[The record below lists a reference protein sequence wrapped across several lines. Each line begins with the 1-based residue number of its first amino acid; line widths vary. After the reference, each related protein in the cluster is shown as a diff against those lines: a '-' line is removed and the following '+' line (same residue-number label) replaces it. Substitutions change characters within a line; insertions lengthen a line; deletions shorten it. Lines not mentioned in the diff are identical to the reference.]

1 MSKKI
6 ILLAE
11 DDKSIQLVANDFLSG
26 EGYDVRSA
34 ETLKSLWGLIE
45 KGEGDILVTDVMFPD
60 GESFDLIPQIKELRP
75 DLPIIIISA
84 RNNLQTAISS
94 VEKGA
99 FEYLP
104 KPFDL
109 NDLNNLIT
117 KALLIKPKLNMKS
130 LIRKK
135 SNDLIIGSSKSMQ
148 EMYRVIGR
156 LSQNDLTVMIY
167 GESGT
172 GKELVSKA
180 LHIFGKRSDHP
191 FIAVNM
197 AAIPSELI
205 ESELF
210 GHEKGAFTGAISA
223 RKGRFELAQGG
234 TLFLDE
240 IGDMP
245 LQMQVKLLRVLQ
257 ERSYERVGG
266 TKAIQ
271 ADVRVIAATHRNLET
286 MIEEGSFREDLY
298 YRLNVFPIENPSLSE
313 RADDIPLLLKELM
326 RRVNDQTG
334 STAKFTER
342 AVESLKEHA
351 WPGNIRELANLVE
364 RMVIMFPEKVVDIPD
379 LPNKYRYIEVEAYE
393 PEYPEELMEKDAF
406 NDIFSTG
413 FSDYESE
420 PDAEF
425 SQAGSGL
432 LPDDGI
438 ELKDYLAE
446 LEISLITQ
454 ALERYDY
461 VVARAAEILGVRR
474 TTLVEKMKKYNLSRD

>member
-11 DDKSIQLVANDFLSG
+11 DDDSIELVTNDFLSS
-26 EGYDVRSA
+26 EGYEVRSA
-34 ETLKSLWGLIE
+34 KTLKSLWSLIE
-45 KGEGDILVTDVMFPD
+45 KGGGDVLITDVMFPD

-75 DLPIIIISA
+75 DLPIIIVSA

-109 NDLNNLIT
+109 NDLNNLVN
-117 KALLIKPKLNMKS
+117 KALLIKPKINTKS

-135 SNDLIIGSSKSMQ
+135 SKDLIIGSSKAMQ

-191 FIAVNM
+191 FVAVNM

-210 GHEKGAFTGAISA
+210 GHEKGSFTGAYQKSDGKFKQA
-223 RKGRFELAQGG
+223 EKG

-245 LQMQVKLLRVLQ
+245 IDAQTRLLRVLQ
-257 ERSYERVGG
+257 EGEFTSVGG
-266 TKAIQ
+266 KEKIKT
-271 ADVRVIAATHRNLET
+271 DVRIVAATNKDLKSL
-286 MIEEGSFREDLY
+286 IKLGSFREDLF
-298 YRLNVFPIENPSLSE
+298 YRLNVVPIYSPPLRDRIE
-313 RADDIPLLLKELM
+313 DIPELAEHFLS
-326 RRVNDQTG
+326 NADKSG
-334 STAKFTER
+334 LPIKKINNTAINCLMNY
-342 AVESLKEHA
+342 S
-351 WPGNIRELANLVE
+351 WPGNVRELENFLLRVCALYSEDILSEEIINFELRQTKLDNDNVDKEDLSSIIDSYFSNNLNKLLKDNNKN
-364 RMVIMFPEKVVDIPD
+364 IHSDI
-379 LPNKYRYIEVEAYE
+379 ISEVEKSIIQNV
-393 PEYPEELMEKDAF
+393 MIITKG
-406 NDIFSTG
+406 N
-413 FSDYESE
+413 
-420 PDAEF
+420 
-425 SQAGSGL
+425 Q
-432 LPDDGI
+432 
-438 ELKDYLAE
+438 LKA
-446 LEISLITQ
+446 S
-454 ALERYDY
+454 
-461 VVARAAEILGVRR
+461 EILGLNRN
-474 TTLVEKMKKYNLSRD
+474 TLRKKIGDLNINIQFNKDN

>member
-11 DDKSIQLVANDFLSG
+11 DDDSIELVTNDFLSS
-26 EGYDVRSA
+26 EGYEVRSA
-34 ETLKSLWGLIE
+34 KTLKSLWSLIE
-45 KGEGDILVTDVMFPD
+45 KGGGDVLITDVMFPD

-75 DLPIIIISA
+75 DLPIIIVSA

-109 NDLNNLIT
+109 NDLNNLVN
-117 KALLIKPKLNMKS
+117 KALLIKPKINTKS

-135 SNDLIIGSSKSMQ
+135 SKDLIIGSSKAMQ

-191 FIAVNM
+191 FVAVNM

-210 GHEKGAFTGAISA
+210 GHEKGSFTGAYQKSDGKFKQA
-223 RKGRFELAQGG
+223 EKG

-245 LQMQVKLLRVLQ
+245 VDAQTRLLRVLQ
-257 ERSYERVGG
+257 EGEFTSVGG
-266 TKAIQ
+266 KEKIKT
-271 ADVRVIAATHRNLET
+271 DVRIVAATNKDLKSL
-286 MIEEGSFREDLY
+286 IKLGLFREDLF
-298 YRLNVFPIENPSLSE
+298 YRLNVVPIYSPPLRDRIE
-313 RADDIPLLLKELM
+313 DIPEL
-326 RRVNDQTG
+326 
-334 STAKFTER
+334 A
-342 AVESLKEHA
+342 EHFLSNA
-351 WPGNIRELANLVE
+351 DKSGLPIKKINNNAINCLMNYSWPGNVRELENFLLRVCALYSEDILSEEIINFELRQTKLDNDNVDKEDLSSIIDSYFSNNLNKLLKDNNKN
-364 RMVIMFPEKVVDIPD
+364 IHSDI
-379 LPNKYRYIEVEAYE
+379 ISEVEKSIIQNV
-393 PEYPEELMEKDAF
+393 MIITKG
-406 NDIFSTG
+406 N
-413 FSDYESE
+413 
-420 PDAEF
+420 
-425 SQAGSGL
+425 Q
-432 LPDDGI
+432 
-438 ELKDYLAE
+438 LKA
-446 LEISLITQ
+446 S
-454 ALERYDY
+454 
-461 VVARAAEILGVRR
+461 EILGLNRN
-474 TTLVEKMKKYNLSRD
+474 TLRKKIGDLNINIQFNKDN

>member
-11 DDKSIQLVANDFLSG
+11 DDDSIELVTNDFLSS
-26 EGYDVRSA
+26 EGYEVRSA
-34 ETLKSLWGLIE
+34 KTLKSLWSLIE
-45 KGEGDILVTDVMFPD
+45 KGGGDVLITDVMFPD

-75 DLPIIIISA
+75 DLPIIIVSA

-109 NDLNNLIT
+109 NDLNNLVN
-117 KALLIKPKLNMKS
+117 KALLIKPKINTKS

-135 SNDLIIGSSKSMQ
+135 SKDLIIGSSKAMQ

-191 FIAVNM
+191 FVAVNM

-210 GHEKGAFTGAISA
+210 GHEKGSFTGAYQKSDGKFKQA
-223 RKGRFELAQGG
+223 EKG

-245 LQMQVKLLRVLQ
+245 IDAQTRLLRVLQ
-257 ERSYERVGG
+257 EGEFTSVGG
-266 TKAIQ
+266 KEKIKT
-271 ADVRVIAATHRNLET
+271 DVRIVAATNKDLKSL
-286 MIEEGSFREDLY
+286 IKLGLFREDLF
-298 YRLNVFPIENPSLSE
+298 YRLNVVPIYSPPLRDRIE
-313 RADDIPLLLKELM
+313 DIPELAEHFLS
-326 RRVNDQTG
+326 NADKSGLPIKKINT
-334 STAKFTER
+334 TAINCLMTY
-342 AVESLKEHA
+342 S
-351 WPGNIRELANLVE
+351 WPGNVRELENFLLRVCALYSEDILSEEIINFELRQTKLDNDNVDKEDLSSIIDSYFSNNLNKLLKDNNKN
-364 RMVIMFPEKVVDIPD
+364 IHSDI
-379 LPNKYRYIEVEAYE
+379 ISEVEKSIIQNV
-393 PEYPEELMEKDAF
+393 MIITKG
-406 NDIFSTG
+406 N
-413 FSDYESE
+413 
-420 PDAEF
+420 
-425 SQAGSGL
+425 Q
-432 LPDDGI
+432 
-438 ELKDYLAE
+438 LKA
-446 LEISLITQ
+446 S
-454 ALERYDY
+454 
-461 VVARAAEILGVRR
+461 EILGLNRN
-474 TTLVEKMKKYNLSRD
+474 TLRKKIGDLNINIQFNKDN

>member
-210 GHEKGAFTGAISA
+210 GHEKGSFTGAHQKSDGKFKQA
-223 RKGRFELAQGG
+223 EKG

-245 LQMQVKLLRVLQ
+245 IEAQTRLLRVLQ
-257 ERSYERVGG
+257 EGEFNSVGG
-266 TKAIQ
+266 KERIKT
-271 ADVRVIAATHRNLET
+271 DVRIIAATNKDLKSL
-286 MIEEGSFREDLY
+286 IKIGSFREDLY
-298 YRLNVFPIENPSLSE
+298 YRLNVVPINTPPLRDRIE
-313 RADDIPLLLKELM
+313 DIPELTEHFLNKAEKSGLPIKKIDKNALKSLM
-326 RRVNDQTG
+326 NY
-334 STAKFTER
+334 S
-342 AVESLKEHA
+342 
-351 WPGNIRELANLVE
+351 WPGNIRELENFLLRLSALYSEDNLSNEIIDKELNQIKIENEGSANL
-364 RMVIMFPEKVVDIPD
+364 
-379 LPNKYRYIEVEAYE
+379 
-393 PEYPEELMEKDAF
+393 ELSEIIDNYFSNNF
-406 NDIFSTG
+406 NN
-413 FSDYESE
+413 
-420 PDAEF
+420 
-425 SQAGSGL
+425 L
-432 LPDDGI
+432 
-438 ELKDYLAE
+438 LKDGNKNIHSKVIS
-446 LEISLITQ
+446 EIEKSIIKNALIMTKGNQ
-454 ALERYDY
+454 LK
-461 VVARAAEILGVRR
+461 AAKILGLNRN
-474 TTLVEKMKKYNLSRD
+474 TLRKKIGDLNINIQLNGKN

>member
-11 DDKSIQLVANDFLSG
+11 DDDSIELVTNDFLSS
-26 EGYDVRSA
+26 EGYEVRSA
-34 ETLKSLWGLIE
+34 KTLKSLWSLIE
-45 KGEGDILVTDVMFPD
+45 KGGGDVLITDVMFPD

-75 DLPIIIISA
+75 DLPIIIVSA
-84 RNNLQTAISS
+84 RNNLQTAITS

-109 NDLNNLIT
+109 NDLNNLVN
-117 KALLIKPKLNMKS
+117 KALLIKPKINTKS

-135 SNDLIIGSSKSMQ
+135 SKDLIIGSSKAMQ

-191 FIAVNM
+191 FVAVNM

-210 GHEKGAFTGAISA
+210 GHEKGSFTGAYQKSDGKFKQA
-223 RKGRFELAQGG
+223 EKG

-245 LQMQVKLLRVLQ
+245 IDAQTRLLRVLQ
-257 ERSYERVGG
+257 EGEFTSVGG
-266 TKAIQ
+266 KEKIKT
-271 ADVRVIAATHRNLET
+271 DVRIVAATNKDLKSL
-286 MIEEGSFREDLY
+286 IKLGLFREDLF
-298 YRLNVFPIENPSLSE
+298 YRLNVVPIYSPPLRDRIE
-313 RADDIPLLLKELM
+313 DIPELAEHFLS
-326 RRVNDQTG
+326 NADKSG
-334 STAKFTER
+334 LPIKKINNTAINCLMNY
-342 AVESLKEHA
+342 S
-351 WPGNIRELANLVE
+351 WPGNVRELENFLLRVCALYSEDILSEEIINFELRQTKLDNDNVDKEDLSSIIDSYFSNNLNKLLKDNNKN
-364 RMVIMFPEKVVDIPD
+364 IHSDI
-379 LPNKYRYIEVEAYE
+379 ISEVEKSIIQNVMIITKGNQLKASE
-393 PEYPEELMEKDAF
+393 MLGLNRNTLRKKIGDLNINIQFNKD
-406 NDIFSTG
+406 N
-413 FSDYESE
+413 
-420 PDAEF
+420 
-425 SQAGSGL
+425 
-432 LPDDGI
+432 
-438 ELKDYLAE
+438 
-446 LEISLITQ
+446 
-454 ALERYDY
+454 
-461 VVARAAEILGVRR
+461 
-474 TTLVEKMKKYNLSRD
+474 